1 MSTEE
6 STATPAE
13 QTKDTNKLRVF
24 GWFTVGIALATV
36 GVFIGHEIRSRSKF
50 KKRTP
55 YDFYSN
61 AQEKQASDFGLG
73 V

>member
-6 STATPAE
+6 TVQAAE
-13 QTKDTNKLRVF
+13 DVKETSKLRVF
-24 GWFTVGIALATV
+24 GWFTVGIALAAV
-36 GVFIGHEIRSRSKF
+36 GVLVGRELRSRYKF
-50 KKRTP
+50 NRRTP

-61 AQEKQASDFGLG
+61 ADEKHSNDFGLG